1 MDAVK
6 QKSWLPALCAIGA
19 AGLLAASVALLVQ
32 DARGMRGRRSPAGLA
47 QRPANLAGINVAL
60 LGAAPA
66 AQQAALRDIAGIGFG
81 WVRQEFDWEA
91 LPANGSGA
99 DWPAAAALL
108 QNAHAQGL
116 RVIAVLSGARP
127 PADAQQFARVA
138 AAFAARFSQQVD
150 AYEIWDE
157 PNLRAGWGAQPA
169 AAAYLQ
175 LLQAAYPAL
184 HAAQPGATVLLGSLS
199 PSIDSGPDNISD
211 LLFLRQLYAAGAAP
225 FFDAAS
231 GKPYGFAADAQ
242 ALRVEA
248 GAFNFSRFILLREEM
263 ERAGD
268 GRKQLWAGNFG
279 WYVQPA
285 SGAVSTVWGAVS
297 AAHQAASTAAAF
309 VRARQEWPWAG
320 VMALENWQPAGPAAT
335 DPRWGFALRGAD
347 GSDGAAVAALRKIL
361 PAAAAAPGE
370 QAAVNPF
377 ASYTGAW
384 KFSALG
390 ADIPAQGPAS
400 VEFVFDGTELALRAR
415 RANYRAY
422 IFATVDGVP
431 ANALP
436 VAADGRAYA
445 VLTAP
450 DLQPQVEQ
458 ITLARGLAPG
468 RHVARLVAERGWDQ
482 WAIAGFAVADVPA
495 AHATRTTAAAVCAA
509 LAALLAGAAG
519 WSLRGSV
526 RPAALAHAAARL
538 AARASAPL
546 TAATAAIFWLSAA
559 QAWGQPLTQ
568 LIGARTETLP
578 VLLTVVSAG
587 LFYFSPWLLLSVLS
601 AAAMFGLLAVRP
613 AAAAAL
619 VAFAAPFYLLPRPM
633 FERMFSAVEVFTL
646 LGAGAAL
653 LHALVLAGSAKVRR
667 PQLTL
672 LDGAVLAFAALST
685 ASIFFAAQRA
695 VAVTELRTTV
705 LEPVLLY
712 LLLRFIPMAE
722 RERWLVVDA
731 FMAGALLVALVG
743 LGQYASG
750 TNLITAEDGVL
761 RLRSVYGSPNNVGLY
776 LGRALPV
783 ALALALLGARD
794 LRGRLYAAAVVPLA
808 AALWLSFSRGA
819 LLLGVPA
826 ALAVVLLFW
835 GGRRA
840 GRLLAAAAAGGLL
853 VLLLVAGRSARFA
866 RLADYTAGP
875 VFFRL
880 QLWRSALTMV
890 RDAPLTGVGL
900 DNFLYAYRGRYI
912 APAAWQEPNLSHA
925 HNWLLDFA
933 TRLGLPGLL
942 LAAALLAGFWQQARR
957 ALGGLRD
964 PAARAL
970 AVGLCAAMVNVLAHG
985 LVDASYWFVDLAF
998 AFMLICG
1005 LMAQLGH
1012 MVNSPAAAVQATA
1025 ASSRSG

>member
-1 MDAVK
+1 MK
-6 QKSWLPALCAIGA
+6 PSRWLPALCAIAA
-19 AGLLAASVALLVQ
+19 AGMLAAAVALLVQ
-32 DARGMRGRRSPAGLA
+32 DARVMRGRSSVAGLHP
-47 QRPANLAGINVAL
+47 RPANLAGINVAL
-60 LGAAPA
+60 LGVEPA
-66 AQQAALRDIAGIGFG
+66 AQQAALQAIAGIGFG
-81 WVRQEFDWEA
+81 WVRQEFDWET

-99 DWPAAAALL
+99 GWPAAAALL
-108 QNAHAQGL
+108 QNTHAQGL
-116 RVIAVLSGARP
+116 RVIAVLSGAQP
-127 PADAQQFARVA
+127 PADAQQYALVA
-138 AAFAARFSQQVD
+138 AAFASRFKQQVG

-169 AAAYLQ
+169 AAGYLR

-184 HAAQPGATVLLGSLS
+184 HAAQPGATVVLGSLS
-199 PSIDSGPDNISD
+199 PSIDTGPDNISD

-225 FFDAAS
+225 FFDVAS

-242 ALRVEA
+242 ELRVEA

-285 SGAVSTVWGAVS
+285 GGAASDEWGAVS
-297 AAHQAASTAAAF
+297 AARQAANTAAAF
-309 VRARQEWPWAG
+309 ARARREWPWAG
-320 VMALENWQPAGPAAT
+320 VLALENWQPAGPT
-335 DPRWGFALRGAD
+335 GSDPRWGFALRAAD
-347 GSDGAAVAALRKIL
+347 GSDSAGVAALRQTFSTV
-361 PAAAAAPGE
+361 AAPPGE
-370 QAAVNPF
+370 HAAVNSF
-377 ASYTGAW
+377 ATYTGAW
-384 KFSALG
+384 RFSALG

-400 VEFVFDGTELALRAR
+400 VEFIFEGTELALLAR

-422 IFATVDGVP
+422 IYAEVDGVP

-436 VAADGRAYA
+436 VAADGRAYV

-450 DLQPQVEQ
+450 DLQPQVAPVM
-458 ITLARGLAPG
+458 LARGLASG

-482 WAIAGFAVADVPA
+482 WAIAGFAVADVPP
-495 AHATRTTAAAVCAA
+495 AHATRTSAAAVCAA
-509 LAALLAGAAG
+509 LAVLLAGAAG
-519 WSLRGSV
+519 WGVRGSLR
-526 RPAALAHAAARL
+526 AAAFSRAATQL
-538 AARASAPL
+538 GARATAPV
-546 TAATAAIFWLSAA
+546 TAVTAAIFWLSAA

-568 LIGARTETLP
+568 LIGVRTETLP
-578 VLLTVVSAG
+578 VVLTVVSAG
-587 LFYFSPWLLLSVLS
+587 LFYFSPWLLLTVLS
-601 AAAMFGLLAVRP
+601 GTAMFVLLAVRP
-613 AAAAAL
+613 ALAAAL
-619 VAFAAPFYLLPRPM
+619 VAFSAPFYLLPRPM
-633 FERMFSAVEVFTL
+633 FERVFSAVEVFTL

-653 LHALVLAGSAKVRR
+653 LHGMVRAAGGKARR

-672 LDGAVLAFAALST
+672 LDWAVLAFAALST

-722 RERWLVVDA
+722 RERWLVADA
-731 FMAGALLVALVG
+731 FLAGALLVALVG

-783 ALALALLGARD
+783 ALAVALLGVRD
-794 LRGRLYAAAVVPLA
+794 LRGRMYAAVALPLA

-826 ALAVVLLFW
+826 ALAVVILFW

-840 GRLLAAAAAGGLL
+840 RRVLAAAGAGGLL
-853 VLLLVAGRSARFA
+853 VLLLVIGRSPRFA
-866 RLADYTAGP
+866 RLADYTQGP

-880 QLWRSALTMV
+880 QLWRSALAMV

-942 LAAALLAGFWQQARR
+942 LAGAMLAGFGQQARR
-957 ALGGLRD
+957 AMGGLRD
-964 PAARAL
+964 PATRAL

-998 AFMLICG
+998 VFMLICG

-1012 MVNSPAAAVQATA
+1012 MVNSQATA
-1025 ASSRSG
+1025 AQAPPASSRGS

>member
-1 MDAVK
+1 MK
-6 QKSWLPALCAIGA
+6 LPRWLPALCAIAA
-19 AGLLAASVALLVQ
+19 AGLLAATVALLVQ
-32 DARGMRGRRSPAGLA
+32 DARMMRGRSSVAGLA
-47 QRPANLAGINVAL
+47 PRPANLAGINVAL
-60 LGAAPA
+60 LDAKPA
-66 AQQAALRDIAGIGFG
+66 AQQAALQAIAGIGFG
-81 WVRQEFDWEA
+81 WVRQEFDWEK
-91 LPANGSGA
+91 LPADSSAAG
-99 DWPAAAALL
+99 WPAAAALL
-108 QNAHAQGL
+108 QNTHAQGL
-116 RVIAVLSGARP
+116 RVIAVLSGAQP
-127 PADAQQFARVA
+127 PADAQQYAQVA
-138 AAFAARFSQQVD
+138 AEFASRFNQQVD

-169 AAAYLQ
+169 AASYLR

-184 HAAQPGATVLLGSLS
+184 HAARPGATVVLGSLS

-225 FFDAAS
+225 FFDVAS

-279 WYVQPA
+279 WYVQPV
-285 SGAVSTVWGAVS
+285 SGAASNEWGAVS
-297 AAHQAASTAAAF
+297 AARQAANSAAAF
-309 VRARQEWPWAG
+309 ARARQEWPWAG
-320 VMALENWQPAGPAAT
+320 VMALENWQPAGPSGS
-335 DPRWGFALRGAD
+335 DPRWGFALRAAD
-347 GSDGAAVAALRKIL
+347 GSDSAGVAALQKTL
-361 PAAAAAPGE
+361 ATDAAPPGE
-370 QAAVNPF
+370 QAAVSSF
-377 ASYTGAW
+377 ATYTGAW

-400 VEFVFDGTELALRAR
+400 VEFIFDGTELALRAR

-422 IFATVDGVP
+422 IYAEVDGVP

-436 VAADGRAYA
+436 VAADGRAYV

-450 DLQPQVEQ
+450 DLQPQVTQ
-458 ITLARGLAPG
+458 VTLARGLASG

-482 WAIAGFAVADVPA
+482 WAIAGFAVADVPP
-495 AHATRTTAAAVCAA
+495 AHATRTIAAGVCAA
-509 LAALLAGAAG
+509 LAVLLAGAAG
-519 WSLRGSV
+519 WGVRSSL
-526 RPAALAHAAARL
+526 RPAAFSRAATQL
-538 AARASAPL
+538 GERATAPV
-546 TAATAAIFWLSAA
+546 TAVTAAIFWLSAA
-559 QAWGQPLTQ
+559 QTWGQPLTQ
-568 LIGARTETLP
+568 LIGVRTETLP
-578 VLLTVVSAG
+578 VVLTVLSAG
-587 LFYFSPWLLLSVLS
+587 LFYFSPWLLLTVLS
-601 AAAMFGLLAVRP
+601 GAAMFVLLAVRP

-653 LHALVLAGSAKVRR
+653 LHGMVLAVGGKARR

-672 LDGAVLAFAALST
+672 LDWAVLAFAALGT

-722 RERWLVVDA
+722 RERWQVVDA
-731 FMAGALLVALVG
+731 FLAGALLVALVG

-783 ALALALLGARD
+783 ALAVALLGVRD
-794 LRGRLYAAAVVPLA
+794 LRGRMYAVVALPLA

-840 GRLLAAAAAGGLL
+840 WPVLAAAGAGGLL
-853 VLLLVAGRSARFA
+853 VLLLIAGRSPRFA
-866 RLADYTAGP
+866 RLADYTQGP

-880 QLWRSALTMV
+880 QLWRSALAMV

-942 LAAALLAGFWQQARR
+942 LAGAMLAGFWQQARR

-1005 LMAQLGH
+1005 LMAQLGR
-1012 MVNSPAAAVQATA
+1012 MVNSPAAAVPATQ
-1025 ASSRSG
+1025 ASSRGS